1 MGVVVTVPGW
11 RSHAWNCSLPAH
23 LSCCV
28 GLVTCRGCS
37 CAAQAV
43 TKLAYFAAALASTCD
58 FALLLLCVQGFAPGI
73 VRMLL
78 VWVPV
83 IVVWYDIQACHGG
96 CQCCCRLCR
105 VLLPLV
111 QDAAPD
117 VAAAVGAAGTCVG
130 PAASSVHGGGTGAC
144 WALNNEIQV
153 RERPPLAKSQLNRRH
168 HAETVW
174 LFRKPQP
181 EACVVQ
187 P

>member
-1 MGVVVTVPGW
+1 MELQLASRW
-11 RSHAWNCSLPAH
+11 QDRWH
-23 LSCCV
+23 LSCCF

-43 TKLAYFAAALASTCD
+43 TNMVYFAAALASTCD
-58 FALLLLCVQGFAPGI
+58 FALLLLWVQGSAPGI
-73 VRMLL
+73 ARTLL
-78 VWVPV
+78 VWVTA
-83 IVVWYDIQACHGG
+83 IVVWYVIHMCHGG